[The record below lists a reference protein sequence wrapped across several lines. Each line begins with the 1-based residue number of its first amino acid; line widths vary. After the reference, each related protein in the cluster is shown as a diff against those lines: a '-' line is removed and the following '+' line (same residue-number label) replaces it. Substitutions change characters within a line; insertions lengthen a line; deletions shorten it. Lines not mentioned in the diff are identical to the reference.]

1 MLEPRQS
8 ELGSRAARFHRPA
21 PGGVDVTGITEPAIG
36 RTTTETE
43 TPSRQPVT
51 VGPALLTAGDIE
63 LELQRLV
70 RRLVAGAHLLRR
82 SQTGNRDGQDHR
94 EVLLDLKVDEVR
106 CLLTRIPN
114 QSHQPEVRLTPRERE
129 VARMVAQG
137 LTNTA
142 IAGKLALS
150 PWTVSTHLRRIF
162 AKLGVTT
169 RAAMVAVIAAA
180 DSRPN
185 QP

>member
-1 MLEPRQS
+1 
-8 ELGSRAARFHRPA
+8 
-21 PGGVDVTGITEPAIG
+21 VTGITEPAIE
-36 RTTTETE
+36 RTTTANE
-43 TPSRQPVT
+43 TPARQPVT
-51 VGPALLTAGDIE
+51 VGPALLTVGDIE

-70 RRLVAGAHLLRR
+70 GRLVAGAHLLHRT
-82 SQTGNRDGQDHR
+82 QTGNRASPDRR

-106 CLLTRIPN
+106 CLLTRIPTED
-114 QSHQPEVRLTPRERE
+114 HQPEVRLTPRERE

-137 LTNTA
+137 LTNSA

-162 AKLGVTT
+162 AKLDVTT

-180 DSRPN
+180 DNLAGNATVPYRTARPEPTAAAPPSRSS
-185 QP
+185 QPT

>member
-1 MLEPRQS
+1 
-8 ELGSRAARFHRPA
+8 
-21 PGGVDVTGITEPAIG
+21 
-36 RTTTETE
+36 
-43 TPSRQPVT
+43 VT

-70 RRLVAGAHLLRR
+70 RRLVAGAHLLHR
-82 SQTGNRDGQDHR
+82 SQLGDRSGPDYR

-106 CLLTRIPN
+106 CLLTRVPS
-114 QSHQPEVRLTPRERE
+114 QSHHPEVRLTPRERE

-137 LTNTA
+137 LTNSA

-162 AKLGVTT
+162 AKLDVTT
-169 RAAMVAVIAAA
+169 RAAMVAVIAA
-180 DSRPN
+180 DSPIGK
-185 QP
+185 P

>member
-1 MLEPRQS
+1 MT
-8 ELGSRAARFHRPA
+8 
-21 PGGVDVTGITEPAIG
+21 DITEPAVG
-36 RTTTETE
+36 RTTSARE
-43 TPSRQPVT
+43 TPARQPAT
-51 VGPALLTAGDIE
+51 AGPTLLTAGDIE

-70 RRLVAGAHLLRR
+70 RRLVAGAHLLHRT
-82 SQTGNRDGQDHR
+82 QTGNRGSSDGR

-106 CLLTRIPN
+106 CLLTRIPREG
-114 QSHQPEVRLTPRERE
+114 HHPEVRLTPRERE

-137 LTNTA
+137 LTNSG

-162 AKLGVTT
+162 AKLDVTT

-180 DSRPN
+180 DNPAGDAIVPYPTARPE
-185 QP
+185 PTPAAPS

>member
-1 MLEPRQS
+1 
-8 ELGSRAARFHRPA
+8 
-21 PGGVDVTGITEPAIG
+21 VTGITEPAIG
-36 RTTTETE
+36 TTTSATE
-43 TPSRQPVT
+43 TPPRQRVT
-51 VGPALLTAGDIE
+51 VGPALLTADDIE

-70 RRLVAGAHLLRR
+70 RRLVAGAHLLHR
-82 SQTGNRDGQDHR
+82 SQTDSRGGPDHR

-106 CLLTRIPN
+106 CLLTRIPS
-114 QSHQPEVRLTPRERE
+114 QSHYPEVRLSPRERE